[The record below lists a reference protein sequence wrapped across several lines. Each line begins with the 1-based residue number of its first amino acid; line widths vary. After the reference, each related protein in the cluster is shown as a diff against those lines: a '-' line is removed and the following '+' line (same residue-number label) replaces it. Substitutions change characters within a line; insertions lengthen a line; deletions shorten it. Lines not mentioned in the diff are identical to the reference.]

1 MRRFFYILATTMA
14 IGATMLP
21 YFTFSQTAGSHR
33 GEISDLNKKITEKRG
48 TIDDLEKSIAKVK
61 KDISKKQLEATSLKN
76 QLAILDDR
84 ITEVSLD
91 VELTEQKL
99 DALGL
104 EIQTLEYD
112 ISGKEQVIDRQKVI
126 IAELVRAIAYER
138 DAGYVEIL
146 ATYRSFSDFYS
157 RVQALEKTE
166 QDIGKSAK
174 ALRLAKDDLE
184 NKKQETEVQRASY
197 ADLQADLLEKQ
208 QDLKE
213 QIDAKENLF
222 SQTKQSEKTYTVL
235 LVSLRKQYQQIEGE
249 ITSIEQEV
257 RKKLEEQEKL
267 ERLNGG
273 DASTLSWPS
282 QSHYITA
289 YFYDPNYPFRHVFEH
304 NAVDIRAAQGT
315 SIKAAATG
323 YVGRAKRCTTSSCY
337 SYVMI
342 IHSGGIST
350 VYGHLSRIL
359 VEADQFVTRGDVIGM
374 SGGTPG
380 TVGAGPFVTGPHLHF
395 EVRKDGIPVNPL
407 QYLIK

>member
-1 MRRFFYILATTMA
+1 MA

-146 ATYRSFSDFYS
+146 ATYRSFS
-157 RVQALEKTE
+157 
-166 QDIGKSAK
+166 I
-174 ALRLAKDDLE
+174 
-184 NKKQETEVQRASY
+184 
-197 ADLQADLLEKQ
+197 
-208 QDLKE
+208 
-213 QIDAKENLF
+213 LF
-222 SQTKQSEKTYTVL
+222 A
-235 LVSLRKQYQQIEGE
+235 R
-249 ITSIEQEV
+249 
-257 RKKLEEQEKL
+257 
-267 ERLNGG
+267 
-273 DASTLSWPS
+273 
-282 QSHYITA
+282 
-289 YFYDPNYPFRHVFEH
+289 
-304 NAVDIRAAQGT
+304 
-315 SIKAAATG
+315 
-323 YVGRAKRCTTSSCY
+323 
-337 SYVMI
+337 
-342 IHSGGIST
+342 
-350 VYGHLSRIL
+350 
-359 VEADQFVTRGDVIGM
+359 
-374 SGGTPG
+374 PG
-380 TVGAGPFVTGPHLHF
+380 A
-395 EVRKDGIPVNPL
+395 
-407 QYLIK
+407 